1 MDAGQTHGGRPRDLV
16 DRRANLNIKKGCQH
30 VDGITA
36 LGYARSRHTSGIGD
50 IDRAKHQREVVSA
63 IGDEVKSPWTVLNPV
78 RYWRINMAGTS
89 SLKVDK
95 DSGVVDLARFAWA
108 MTRVNG
114 KDGLT
119 CSMPIRDLAVHWDT
133 QRAQQL
139 LGLIKTDHTGDIPKS
154 LCQPTG
160 LTS

>member
-1 MDAGQTHGGRPRDLV
+1 
-16 DRRANLNIKKGCQH
+16 
-30 VDGITA
+30 
-36 LGYARSRHTSGIGD
+36 
-50 IDRAKHQREVVSA
+50 
-63 IGDEVKSPWTVLNPV
+63 
-78 RYWRINMAGTS
+78 
-89 SLKVDK
+89 
-95 DSGVVDLARFAWA
+95 

-133 QRAQQL
+133 ERALAL
-139 LGLIKTDHTGDIPKS
+139 LRLIKTDNTGDIPKR